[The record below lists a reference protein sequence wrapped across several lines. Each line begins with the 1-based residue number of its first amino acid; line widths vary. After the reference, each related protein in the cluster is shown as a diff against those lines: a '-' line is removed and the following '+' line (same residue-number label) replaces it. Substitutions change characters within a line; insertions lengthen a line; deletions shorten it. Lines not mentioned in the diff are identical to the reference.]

1 MAEVQFQ
8 EVTKRYGDLEAVSE
22 MSWAADQG
30 EFLVLF
36 GPAGAGKTT
45 TLKLIAGLE
54 KPDEGDIL
62 FDGQSVRD
70 IDTPDR
76 NVAMAFENYALYPH
90 LSVFDNI
97 AFPMLVPGRTK
108 YSKGEI
114 ARRVSEVASVLQ
126 IDMLLER
133 MPQQLSGGQRQR
145 VALGRCLVRE
155 PVVFLLDEPIAHLDA
170 KLRHRM
176 YAELKRIMRA
186 RGTTALYATPA
197 QTEAMAMADRIVVI
211 FEGKV
216 QQIGSARDLYER
228 PANVDVAKFGGEQ
241 TMNILPAQLVSENG
255 ELWVG
260 LDGGRVPLVSQGQS
274 ALRSSGLE
282 GEVLLGIRPPDIKCN
297 LTQIDGA
304 LAGTVYT
311 TEHLGRT
318 TLVTVE
324 VGERL
329 IEVVSDSLDDA
340 TVGMPIWLSFEG
352 GRLYIFD
359 ETTSELVVATRATAL
374 TRTAASP

>member
-8 EVTKRYGDLEAVSE
+8 KVTKRYGELEAVSE
-22 MSWAADQG
+22 MSWTAEPG

-45 TLKLIAGLE
+45 TLELIAGLE

-62 FDGQSVRD
+62 FDGQSILGV
-70 IDTPDR
+70 DTPDR

-90 LSVFDNI
+90 MSVFDNI
-97 AFPMLVPGRTK
+97 AFPMMVPGRSK
-108 YSKGEI
+108 YSKEEI
-114 ARRVSEVASVLQ
+114 ARRVAEVASILQ
-126 IDMLLER
+126 IDMLLDR

-155 PVVFLLDEPIAHLDA
+155 PVAFLFDEPIAHLDA

-176 YAELKRIMRA
+176 YAELKRIMSA

-241 TMNILPAQLVSENG
+241 TMNILPAQLVSEKG

-260 LDGGRVPLVSQGQS
+260 LDGGRIPVASQGQS
-274 ALRSSGLE
+274 ALRSSRLAE
-282 GEVLLGIRPPDIKCN
+282 GDVLLGIRPPDIECKPVPV
-297 LTQIDGA
+297 DGA

-324 VGERL
+324 FGERL
-329 IEVVSDSLDDA
+329 IEVVSDGLNEVA
-340 TVGMPIWLSFEG
+340 VGTPIWLSFEG
-352 GRLYIFD
+352 GRIYIFD
-359 ETTSELVVATRATAL
+359 EATTELVIATRATV
-374 TRTAASP
+374 PD

>member
-1 MAEVQFQ
+1 MIREAAMAEVRFR
-8 EVTKRYGDLEAVSE
+8 EVTKRYGELEAVSE
-22 MSWAADQG
+22 MSWTAEQG

-54 KPDEGDIL
+54 KADEGDIL
-62 FDGQSVRD
+62 FDGQSVTEV
-70 IDTPDR
+70 DTPDR

-90 LSVFDNI
+90 MSVFDNI
-97 AFPMLVPGRTK
+97 AFPMLIPGRIK
-108 YSKGEI
+108 YSKEEVKK
-114 ARRVSEVASVLQ
+114 RVSEVASVLQ
-126 IDMLLER
+126 IDVLLDR

-211 FEGKV
+211 FKGEV

-228 PANVDVAKFGGEQ
+228 PANIDVAKFGGEQ
-241 TMNILPAQLVSENG
+241 TMNVLPARLVTENG

-260 LDGGRVPLVSQGQS
+260 LDGGHIPVASQGQD

-282 GEVLLGIRPPDIKCN
+282 GDVLLGIRPPDIECM
-297 LTQIDGA
+297 LTQVDGA

-311 TEHLGRT
+311 VEHLGRT

-340 TVGMPIWLSFEG
+340 AVGSPIWLSFEG
-352 GRLYIFD
+352 GRLYLFD
-359 ETTSELVVATRATAL
+359 ETTSGLVVATRA
-374 TRTAASP
+374 AAPG

>member
-1 MAEVQFQ
+1 MAEVQLQ
-8 EVTKRYGDLEAVSE
+8 GVTKRYGDLEAVSD
-22 MSWAADQG
+22 MSWTASQG

-54 KPDEGDIL
+54 QPDEGDIL
-62 FDGQSVRD
+62 FDGKSIQE
-70 IDTPDR
+70 IGTPDR

-90 LSVFDNI
+90 MSVFDNI
-97 AFPMLVPGRTK
+97 AFPMMVPGRKT
-108 YSKGEI
+108 YSKEEI
-114 ARRVSEVASVLQ
+114 RKRVTSIASVLQ
-126 IDMLLER
+126 IDLLLER

-216 QQIGSARDLYER
+216 QQIGTARDLYER

-241 TMNILPAQLVSENG
+241 TMNILPAQVISDNG
-255 ELWVG
+255 RIWLG
-260 LDGGRVPLVSQGQS
+260 MDGGRIQITGDGQS
-274 ALRSSGLE
+274 AIRASQLE
-282 GEVLLGIRPPDIKCN
+282 QDILLGIRPPDIECK
-297 LTQIDGA
+297 LTETAGA
-304 LAGTVYT
+304 LAGEVYT

-318 TLVTVE
+318 TLVTVKVE
-324 VGERL
+324 DRL
-329 IEVVSDSLDDA
+329 IEVISDCLDDA
-340 TVGMPIWLSFEG
+340 AVGMPIWLSLEG
-352 GRLYIFD
+352 GRLYVFD
-359 ETTSELVVATRATAL
+359 AATSELVVATRAV
-374 TRTAASP
+374 AAQDDGG